1 MSRLNF
7 DPAQQPPP
15 ADPRSRP
22 DTMRTLCRFVAGV
35 AHEYN
40 NYLNVINSNA
50 SELMADESLPQAR
63 RENSQRVAVAGE
75 RAADLTRQLM
85 LFSGQQPFVP
95 QPVELNTVLADS
107 RPHIERLLGPS
118 HEAQITGVETPRW
131 LNGDRNMLA
140 LVVSSLVANAA
151 EASRITRSV
160 QLASSTE
167 ELADH
172 DLDGHPSRRAGTFVC
187 LTCRDAGE
195 GIPASVLPHVFEPFF
210 TTRAAKAHIGLG
222 LAVVQGIVTSHD
234 GWIELDS
241 RPDQGTAVR
250 IYFPS
255 IAPPAEEL
263 RPTPSAPATGQPNET
278 ILLVEDDDLLRETTV
293 AVLKHA
299 GYRVLQAESAESARE
314 TWHWHADRIRLLLT
328 DIVLPGTS
336 SGLDLAAEFR
346 GESPELRVICTS
358 GFSHEIMTKLGDL
371 PPGFRYVP
379 KPCLPPE
386 LLKAVREMLDA
397 PVT

>member
-7 DPAQQPPP
+7 DPAQSRAP

-22 DTMRTLCRFVAGV
+22 DTMRALCRFVAGV

-50 SELMADESLPQAR
+50 SELMADESLPRDR
-63 RENSQRVAVAGE
+63 RANAQRMAVAGE

-95 QPVELNTVLADS
+95 QPVELNAVLADS
-107 RPHIERLLGPS
+107 RPQIERLLGPT
-118 HEAQITGVETPRW
+118 HEAQMTGVETPRW
-131 LNGDRNMLA
+131 LNGDRDMLA

-151 EASRITRSV
+151 EASRVARSV
-160 QLASSTE
+160 RLTTSGVVLS
-167 ELADH
+167 DS
-172 DLDGHPSRRAGTFVC
+172 DLDRHPSRRTGRFVC
-187 LTCRDAGE
+187 LACQDSGE
-195 GIPASVLPHVFEPFF
+195 GIAASARSHVFEPFF

-241 RPDQGTAVR
+241 QPDQGTEVR
-250 IYFPS
+250 IYFPA
-255 IAPPAEEL
+255 IDPPVEPV
-263 RPTPSAPATGQPNET
+263 RPPPPVRSTGQPSET

-293 AVLKHA
+293 AVLNHA
-299 GYRVLQAESAESARE
+299 GYRVLQADSSESARE
-314 TWHWHADRIRLLLT
+314 TWQWHADRIRLLLT
-328 DIVLPGTS
+328 DIVLPGTT

-346 GESPELRVICTS
+346 SESPQLRVICTS
-358 GFSHEIMTKLGDL
+358 GFSHEIMRKLGDL
-371 PPGFRYVP
+371 PPGFRYLP
-379 KPCLPPE
+379 KPCLPPKM
-386 LLKAVREMLDA
+386 LQAVREILDTPA
-397 PVT
+397 I